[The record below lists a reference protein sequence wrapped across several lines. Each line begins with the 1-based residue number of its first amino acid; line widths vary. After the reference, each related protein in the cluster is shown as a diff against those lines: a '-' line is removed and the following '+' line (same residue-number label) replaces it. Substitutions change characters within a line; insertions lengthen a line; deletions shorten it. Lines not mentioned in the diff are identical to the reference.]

1 MNNEIKTDSAR
12 LHHAKPAIWHPV
24 IDFLLVGG
32 ASIIGGIVMIVWFT
46 NNEEWLAQ
54 FNRYDDDRQFIDLS
68 QFWLFWMLTAVISYP
83 HIMASYRILYRSK
96 AQIKKFRWSA
106 IYVPCIL
113 LILCTA
119 TLYALVAPADTSEP
133 VAKQFEAVVNS
144 NSGLASYVFAGLS
157 VINVVYLGWHYNLQ
171 GWRMT
176 ATFGDMHGIQFSTR
190 EQRMI
195 KSGFVAMI
203 FTHAVLFLSWSPLIL
218 MPFFKDWLPLLT
230 LALPV
235 IGIIAFVFGGLGFYS
250 VYQRTGKRI
259 PINAITPWAVS
270 FFWYYLVTRYHF
282 IFGIA
287 VVIQL
292 AHALQYLSFSNRVE
306 YNLQLSKNPKVK
318 VVKSV
323 ILMLVLILSGYL
335 VFIVPSVVIM
345 ENDWSLHLLFAFNLM
360 VIAVNI
366 HHYFVDGEIWKS
378 SNLEMRQT
386 LFAHLGER

>member
-1 MNNEIKTDSAR
+1 
-12 LHHAKPAIWHPV
+12 
-24 IDFLLVGG
+24 
-32 ASIIGGIVMIVWFT
+32 
-46 NNEEWLAQ
+46 
-54 FNRYDDDRQFIDLS
+54 
-68 QFWLFWMLTAVISYP
+68 
-83 HIMASYRILYRSK
+83 
-96 AQIKKFRWSA
+96 
-106 IYVPCIL
+106 
-113 LILCTA
+113 
-119 TLYALVAPADTSEP
+119 
-133 VAKQFEAVVNS
+133 
-144 NSGLASYVFAGLS
+144 
-157 VINVVYLGWHYNLQ
+157 
-171 GWRMT
+171 
-176 ATFGDMHGIQFSTR
+176 
-190 EQRMI
+190 
-195 KSGFVAMI
+195 
-203 FTHAVLFLSWSPLIL
+203 

-235 IGIIAFVFGGLGFYS
+235 IGVIAFVFGGLGFYS
-250 VYQRTGKRI
+250 AYQRTGKRI
-259 PINAITPWAVS
+259 PINAIIPWAVS

-282 IFGIA
+282 VFGIA
-287 VVIQL
+287 VVVQL

-306 YNLQLSKNPKVK
+306 CNLQLSRNPKVK